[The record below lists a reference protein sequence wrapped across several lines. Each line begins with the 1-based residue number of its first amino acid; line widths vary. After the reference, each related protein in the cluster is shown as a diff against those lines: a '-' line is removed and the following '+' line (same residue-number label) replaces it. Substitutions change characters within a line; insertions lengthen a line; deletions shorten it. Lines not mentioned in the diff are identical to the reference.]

1 MLIQYYGDF
10 CFKITTKP
18 GGRATDDIIIWT
30 DPLSKGAGL
39 RSPQGTPHILLVS
52 HLEEKQALEVK
63 EETILLDIPGEYS
76 TQGIGFQA
84 YPSFADNM
92 AGALR
97 GHNTFFAFESEELHI
112 VYLGSLGHELSPE
125 VLDKLSH
132 TDILFL
138 PISGTDTLS
147 VALAVAL
154 VKKIEPSV
162 VIPMHFA
169 LPGLT
174 KAGIGSKKAFCEA
187 LGVTDNES
195 GQTKLTLKK
204 KDLEGK
210 SMEVIFLERGV

>member
-18 GGRATDDIIIWT
+18 GGRATDDITIWT
-30 DPLSKGAGL
+30 DPLPKGAGL
-39 RSPQGTPHILLVS
+39 RSPQGTPHVLLLS
-52 HLEEKQALEVK
+52 HQEEKHAPEIK

-84 YPSFADNM
+84 YPSFADDV
-92 AGALR
+92 AGATR

-112 VYLGSLGHELSPE
+112 VYLGALGHELSPE

-138 PISGTDTLS
+138 PIGGGDTLS
-147 VALAVAL
+147 VALAVDL
-154 VKKIEPSV
+154 VKKIEPSI

-169 LPGLT
+169 LNGLT
-174 KAGIGSKKAFCEA
+174 KAAVGTKKVFCEA
-187 LGVTDNES
+187 LGVTDKES

-210 SMEVIFLERGV
+210 NMEVIFLERGV